1 MDLYAENVTLLSHDV
16 GARTY
21 YPYFSIGSG
30 PTVMTR
36 VQCTGRETNL
46 LNCSYRTDSSSIRY
60 CDYYDYYYYYYYYG
74 FGFDAGV
81 RCKRGTRIDSI
92 INYSKSI
99 SSMSCMYTRPKGSGC
114 MWTEIY

>member
-1 MDLYAENVTLLSHDV
+1 MLKMSLDV

-21 YPYFSIGSG
+21 YSYFSIGSG

-60 CDYYDYYYYYYYYG
+60 CDYYDYYYYYSI
-74 FGFDAGV
+74 FGNNAGV
-81 RCKRGTRIDSI
+81 RCQRGTRIDSI
-92 INYSKSI
+92 VNYSKSI
-99 SSMSCMYTRPKGSGC
+99 CLVCPVCIPGPKAVGACGLKFTNNI
-114 MWTEIY
+114 MQI